1 MKRVLDLHTL
11 FPTRR
16 TDDTSNS
23 NKKSG
28 KKKKEKGTALG
39 AILYTP
45 TSSEEEMKDSRK
57 ARHPRL
63 RKKFKSIQY
72 LLRGRRIRLL
82 ERLMRLEG

>member
-16 TDDTSNS
+16 TERLTIHRTQ
-23 NKKSG
+23 SG